1 MVNRERSG
9 VAVGFISF
17 AGIVLILAGVFHV
30 IDGIVGLLNH
40 DFYVKTD
47 DWVFKLN
54 LNPPRSRQ
62 LILESGS

>member
-30 IDGIVGLLNH
+30 IDGIVGLFNN
-40 DFYVKTD
+40 DFYVKTEN
-47 DWVFKLN
+47 WVFKLN
-54 LNPPRSRQ
+54 VS
-62 LILESGS
+62 S